1 MPLVG
6 RGPWLF
12 LAGTGWF
19 LAMFKVGLDN
29 VLGVSL
35 RQRMTAD
42 SLLGRM
48 NATFRF
54 LLTGALAV
62 GAAVSGVLGELVGIH
77 ATLWVGGAF
86 VSTAFL
92 PVLLSPVRVRRELPE
107 HRRREGRRRRP
118 ERSHRCRGRSG
129 RSDCEKTPTESRDA

>member
-1 MPLVG
+1 
-6 RGPWLF
+6 
-12 LAGTGWF
+12 
-19 LAMFKVGLDN
+19 
-29 VLGVSL
+29 
-35 RQRMTAD
+35 
-42 SLLGRM
+42 M

-107 HRRREGRRRRP
+107 HRRREGP
-118 ERSHRCRGRSG
+118 TVPTAPSAPTAAAAAPAAPTA
-129 RSDCEKTPTESRDA
+129 EKTPTESRDA